1 MRCLQFWVLTMEV
14 LTGKH
19 PGDLLSSLSLSAST
33 SALVLDDDQQ
43 ILLKDVID
51 QRLSPPVKEVSKDI
65 VSATKLAFAC
75 LNGDP
80 QLRPSIAQAFTSQS
94 LTLPNPFSNIKVG
107 ELLGHGVS

>member
-1 MRCLQFWVLTMEV
+1 MIVDAELAYTMKADEECDVYSFGVLTMEV

-51 QRLSPPVKEVSKDI
+51 QRLSPPVKEV
-65 VSATKLAFAC
+65 
-75 LNGDP
+75 
-80 QLRPSIAQAFTSQS
+80 
-94 LTLPNPFSNIKVG
+94 
-107 ELLGHGVS
+107 